1 LAWKELRRPALD
13 SETTTQAVRE
23 EEAVNLL
30 LAKHGLNRSA

>member
-13 SETTTQAVRE
+13 SETTTQALR